1 MKRLLLVLITVIITT
16 TVSFAGPGPWKVKVT
31 WQVTSSS
38 TCQFQDLVNDRFLV
52 TITIVDN
59 ANNVTVVNNLSQ
71 IESNDATSSTF
82 DVQQALEA
90 YCNDTSSTFVPA
102 FEIYTAV
109 RMVNIQ
115 TQYVYCMEKDPGT
128 LTDCQEMS
136 IDGKDIAP
144 ILFQ

>member
-1 MKRLLLVLITVIITT
+1 MKKFILAIALLTLSTMSTFAQNAWEVLVE
-16 TVSFAGPGPWKVKVT
+16 WE
-31 WQVTSSS
+31 VTSSS